1 VLIKHHIGLILMIGL
16 SARSCNNEAIKQRHH
31 IKPEGNKMKKVIAI
45 AVTATVAITAVAI
58 GINALKAK
66 GAKKTEQTV
75 TIQLNQNSVEETVLA
90 NQAVIEKNSGLT
102 GADYGERT
110 EEEMMRDEMNA
121 GYTGADYGERTEEE
135 MMRDEMNAGY
145 TGADYGENA

>member
-1 VLIKHHIGLILMIGL
+1 
-16 SARSCNNEAIKQRHH
+16 
-31 IKPEGNKMKKVIAI
+31 MKKVIAI

-58 GINALKAK
+58 GFNALKAK
-66 GAKKTEQTV
+66 GAQKTEQTV

-121 GYTGADYGERTEEE
+121 GYTGADYGE
-135 MMRDEMNAGY
+135 NA
-145 TGADYGENA
+145 